1 MKKISYKFKI
11 KNNQIYLRFDEKNI
25 YLNMILTENE
35 MTKKQVSIWDT
46 PSQLNINK
54 SSPSNFDQCSTN
66 LTNNDLDHT
75 QENKIQTYQR

>member
-1 MKKISYKFKI
+1 LKKISYKFKI

>member
-1 MKKISYKFKI
+1 
-11 KNNQIYLRFDEKNI
+11 
-25 YLNMILTENE
+25 MILTENE